1 MDLRAAVTGVLN
13 HFAASRPKGR
23 QAGYSDLQLLNT
35 KLLWLFQLAEKL
47 VDENPSIRKL
57 VATGIA
63 SFING
68 QFAMEGKAVLS
79 VVFVGSFKR
88 CALLWKLLL
97 KELKVSNYPQ
107 RLLLKLEYCQRF
119 CIETF
124 NISPLDTK
132 RTLVSENATSIT
144 FALDLSVAVLQG
156 RPIVCHFVFLTQLE
170 EQ

>member
-1 MDLRAAVTGVLN
+1 MVTGVLN

-23 QAGYSDLQLLNT
+23 QAAYSDLQLLNT
-35 KLLWLFQLAEKL
+35 KLPWLFQLAEKT
-47 VDENPSIRKL
+47 VDESPFFRKL

-63 SFING
+63 PFING
-68 QFAMEGKAVLS
+68 QFALEGKTVLS
-79 VVFVGSFKR
+79 AVFAGSFKR

-119 CIETF
+119 CIKAF

-132 RTLVSENATSIT
+132 WSLVSENAASIT
-144 FALDLSVAVLQG
+144 FALELSIAVLQG
-156 RPIVCHFVFLTQLE
+156 IVCHSVASQLASG
-170 EQ
+170 